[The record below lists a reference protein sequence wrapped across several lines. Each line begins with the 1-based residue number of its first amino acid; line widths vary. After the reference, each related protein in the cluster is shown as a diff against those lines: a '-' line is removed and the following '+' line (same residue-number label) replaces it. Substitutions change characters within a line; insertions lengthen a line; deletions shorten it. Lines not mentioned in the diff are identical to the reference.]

1 MMLMFFWVYFLF
13 STLLNVL
20 QWLYHFWEVLF
31 MLLCTFQLIFYL
43 GRSGMLRFI
52 ARILVFHMLI
62 GLVFV
67 IITEMLHG
75 RISFTWELLLLLLSF
90 LNGLILELMY
100 ISLIGSIKSSHIQLY
115 GFDFLVL
122 LSLLI

>member
-1 MMLMFFWVYFLF
+1 MLMFFWVYFLF

-31 MLLCTFQLIFYL
+31 LLLCTFQLIFYL

>member
-1 MMLMFFWVYFLF
+1 MLMFFWVYFLF

>member
-1 MMLMFFWVYFLF
+1 MLMFFWVYFLF

-100 ISLIGSIKSSHIQLY
+100 ISLIGSIKSSHIQLC